1 MTSEFSINAYEKN
14 QIRLYSV
21 FGESGS
27 RTVIF
32 DIVEKSG
39 VVAPTSSAVATDQML
54 DLTNYTVSIRMIDT
68 DQQTSGY
75 IISPL
80 AGKVSFTL
88 PKGFCEKTG
97 EFQCEMILTNTT
109 NSDKIMKIIGITLIV
124 DYPKENDYSLELN
137 AGFTDVISITII
149 DEDGEV
155 YTLQSGEQLLFRAKQ
170 NVTDTDFAITVNATA
185 ESREDDAYNIIIP
198 ASATSQLSGNYKYS
212 VAIQGGSG
220 LTVLIQDSDL
230 RINKTVFSGGV

>member
-32 DIVEKSG
+32 NIIEKSG

-54 DLTNYTVSIRMIDT
+54 DLTNYTIGLRMIDT

-88 PKGFCEKTG
+88 PKEFCGKAG
-97 EFQCEMILTNTT
+97 EFQCEMILTKST
-109 NSDKIMKIIGITLIV
+109 DKIMKIIGITLIV
-124 DYPKENDYSLELN
+124 DYPKENDYRLELN
-137 AGFTDVISITII
+137 AGFTDVISIMII

-170 NVTDTDFAITVNATA
+170 NVTDTDFAITVNATSD
-185 ESREDDAYNIIIP
+185 SREDDAYNIIIP

-212 VAIQGGSG
+212 VALQSGGG
-220 LTVLIQDSDL
+220 LTVLINDSDL